1 MTNTAVRL
9 REGVTPV
16 QRARGETLLVSPDGR
31 SALRTGRVGGALL
44 PLLLH
49 GTTREQLMMVLRQ
62 RYPGAGDV
70 DQKVQRFLET
80 LRRAGMLTGASPRRM
95 HRVATERFAPIDVNP
110 VARRVARVLNGRPG
124 LVLSVLAVGIFSAVV
139 GVSMA
144 WTIDRHQL
152 NPVGLVYRF
161 DPIGL
166 ALFVCIV
173 VPLHE
178 LAHAVAC
185 SAAGVPVTSAGIVWR
200 GGIVPSPY
208 VDTSQAYRV
217 AGRWTRF
224 LIPAGGPL
232 VDVLASGAGA
242 WGVVWTGATGRVGHA
257 ALYLL
262 LISLVFLCFDTTPL
276 TPSDGSHMLEAM
288 LDDEL
293 ARVAA
298 LSRWKPRL
306 SPPRI
311 VWTYRAACVAHTLS
325 AAAVLI
331 ATVRP

>member
-1 MTNTAVRL
+1 MAHDDVRL
-9 REGVTPV
+9 CEGVTQV
-16 QRARGETLLVSPDGR
+16 RRARGETLLVSPDGR

-49 GTTREQLMMVLRQ
+49 GTTREQLMIVLRQ
-62 RYPGAGDV
+62 RYPVAGDV
-70 DQKVQRFLET
+70 DEKVERFLET
-80 LRRAGMLTGASPRRM
+80 LRRAGMLTGASARRM
-95 HRVATERFAPIDVNP
+95 RRGATQKFAPIDVNP
-110 VARRVARVLNGRPG
+110 VARLVARVLNGRPR
-124 LVLSVLAVGIFSAVV
+124 LVLSVLALGIVSAVV
-139 GVSMA
+139 GVSIA
-144 WTIDRHQL
+144 WTMDPQHL
-152 NPVGLVYRF
+152 SPVGLVHRF

-185 SAAGVPVTSAGIVWR
+185 AAAGVPVTSAGIVWR
-200 GGIVPSPY
+200 GRIVPSPY

-224 LIPAGGPL
+224 LIPAAGPL
-232 VDVLASGAGA
+232 VDLLASGAGA
-242 WGVVWTGATGRVGHA
+242 WGIVFTTATGVVGHA

-262 LISLVFLCFDTTPL
+262 LLSLVFLCFDTTPL

-331 ATVRP
+331 VTVRP